1 VRAGRGSGALI
12 TARLARQQ
20 GRPLLAVP
28 GDVDHPLSAGPLRL
42 LREGARL
49 ATGPEDVLDCLG
61 LAPAQQVEL
70 PLSGLAPSARA
81 LLGAL
86 APAPRHLVE
95 VAHAARLSTAEAL
108 AGLLVLELD
117 GLCEQRPGQRFVR
130 RCAW

>member
-1 VRAGRGSGALI
+1 
-12 TARLARQQ
+12 
-20 GRPLLAVP
+20 LLAVP
-28 GDVDHPLSAGPLRL
+28 GEVDHPLSAGPLRL

-49 ATGPEDVLDCLG
+49 ATCPEDVLDCLG

-70 PLSGLAPSARA
+70 PLPGLAPPARA

-86 APAPRHLVE
+86 TPAPRHLSE
-95 VAHAARLSTAEAL
+95 VAYAARLSTAEAL